1 MCGGILR
8 LELGK
13 DFAEK
18 FLEICG
24 EHQWSPLRETGN
36 SYEPRI
42 WTNEIFNILDTVAGK
57 MKLKSKGDEML
68 RIDRAYYKGEAHR
81 PLIAIEHE
89 NISKRD
95 WESKIRRLLAVDA
108 RLRVLICYLPEKEQ
122 YALLRRIKAML
133 GVEMHAGRFNDEF
146 LLILG
151 KDYTNPIDRKSFT
164 IYSYFPMIYKKRI
177 YHSLLQE

>member
-1 MCGGILR
+1 VSRNIR

-24 EHQWSPLRETGN
+24 EHKWPPLRETIS

-42 WTNEIFNILDTVAGK
+42 WMDEMFKILDKVAGK
-57 MKLKSKGDEML
+57 MKLKSKANEML
-68 RIDRAYYKGEAHR
+68 RIDRAYYKGEAHC
-81 PLIAIEHE
+81 PIVAVEHE

-95 WESKIRRLLAVDA
+95 WESRIRRLLAVDA
-108 RLRVLICYLPEKEQ
+108 RLRVLICYLPEREQ
-122 YALLRRIKAML
+122 FVLPRRIKAML
-133 GVEMHAGRFNDEF
+133 SAEMHAGRFNDEF

-151 KDYTNPIDRKSFT
+151 KDCTYSIDRKAFS
-164 IYSYFPMIYKKRI
+164 IYWYFSGVYEKKLS
-177 YHSLLQE
+177 HGPLPE